1 MKLKNKISLAVAILI
16 VSSLGLKA
24 SENINLKYPI
34 KDLNAGQVEQ
44 QGAGN
49 NGGGYANNNNTGGKD
64 SIVDETFK
72 NNFEINSDEA
82 IFQKTINSR
91 DKYNKLLNETL
102 NLEYMMTPEI
112 RPFKSIDSIFIHPNH
127 ITTIVL
133 PTDVEL
139 KTAKA
144 SFKTDVFDLN
154 ENSILIKPDRD
165 FNTGNIVVTATN
177 KKENFIFNIFI
188 RKIEIPFVSFDSDYN
203 KYLIEN
209 NFLSLIY
216 QYERKQIDDKFEIV
230 QKYLKTNNIKSAD
243 LEKVFQKEGD
253 FDMMMYKGVTY
264 YIIRDSRFGS
274 INYGDV
280 DLRVDTKYTFAE
292 ESNKIKRLRNE

>member
-1 MKLKNKISLAVAILI
+1 MKLKNKISIALAILL
-16 VSSLGLKA
+16 VSSIGLKA
-24 SENINLKYPI
+24 EQISLKYPI
-34 KDLNAGQVEQ
+34 KDLDPNQIEK
-44 QGAGN
+44 GN
-49 NGGGYANNNNTGGKD
+49 NNSGGGYASNNKSNGKET
-64 SIVDETFK
+64 IFDETHK

-82 IFQKTINSR
+82 IYQKIINSR

-102 NLEYMMTPEI
+102 NLEYMMNPEI
-112 RPFKSIDSIFIHPNH
+112 RPFKSMDSIFIHPNH

-133 PTDVEL
+133 PTDIEL

-144 SFKTDVFDLN
+144 SFRADVFDLS

-209 NFLSLIY
+209 NYLSLIY
-216 QYERKQIDDKFEIV
+216 QYERKNIEDKFAIV
-230 QKYLKTNNIKSAD
+230 QKYLKTNNIKSDD
-243 LEKVFQKEGD
+243 LGVVFSNEGD
-253 FDMMMYKGVTY
+253 YDMMIYKGVTY
-264 YIIRDSRFGS
+264 YIIRDSRFGT